1 VADEARQGVLM
12 VDETDSRRAPWYLLL
27 GRRIEAAGVPA
38 YFFLLITTTTMA
50 ITAMTAI
57 AMPA

>member
-1 VADEARQGVLM
+1 M